1 MNKTHAAKKGKKI
14 RGTAYE
20 LISIMTIV
28 SCTAIERCFSPH
40 AKERSAVLAI
50 YKDEQFLKEM
60 KDAFTHNKDLSVLA
74 KNFGTFIRVA
84 EKVAR
89 GQGHDIGN

>member
-1 MNKTHAAKKGKKI
+1 MNKTHAAKREKKI

-40 AKERSAVLAI
+40 AKERSTILDI
-50 YKDEQFLKEM
+50 YKDKNFQREM
-60 KDAFTHNKDLSVLA
+60 KDALAHDKDLSILA
-74 KNFGTFIRVA
+74 KNFSTFIRVA